1 MKTIT
6 TERLVL
12 RPHTM
17 DDVHASYEMNLDPS
31 VSRYTHDG
39 GVVSL
44 EEIERRIREDVLG
57 DYSKHGY
64 GRFAVTLKDTGEFIG
79 FCSIKYL
86 EDYKL
91 NDLGYRLKHDY
102 WGNGYATEASKASLE
117 YGFNTLDLTEIFAF
131 VLPKNERS
139 IRVLDKL
146 GFKKCGK
153 VFEDGAW
160 AEKYIIEHSDT

>member
-1 MKTIT
+1 
-6 TERLVL
+6 
-12 RPHTM
+12 M

-64 GRFAVTLKDTGEFIG
+64 GRFAVMLKDTGEFIG

-86 EDYKL
+86 EDHKL
-91 NDLGYRLKHDY
+91 NDLGYWLKRDY
-102 WGNGYATEASKASLE
+102 WWNGYATEAAKASLE

>member
-1 MKTIT
+1 
-6 TERLVL
+6 
-12 RPHTM
+12 M

-86 EDYKL
+86 EDHKL
-91 NDLGYRLKHDY
+91 NDLGYRLKRDY

-131 VLPKNERS
+131 VLPKTNDR
-139 IRVLDKL
+139 
-146 GFKKCGK
+146 F
-153 VFEDGAW
+153 VF
-160 AEKYIIEHSDT
+160 